1 MTVVDEKK
9 AAREAAILCRD
20 RAHAVLRDA
29 APAQVSANFAKS
41 FRLANGAIVSGYWPG
56 RSELDIRPLMEALHA
71 EGHAIALPVV
81 MGRGKPLV
89 FRAWRPG
96 AALEERKF
104 GLREPSA
111 TATELTPYVLL
122 VPFLAF
128 DEEGYRIGYGAGYY
142 DMTLAALRSRATVL
156 AVGVG
161 YSAQRVQRLPRDGH
175 DQRLDWVVT
184 EEGPVRFAR

>member
-1 MTVVDEKK
+1 
-9 AAREAAILCRD
+9 
-20 RAHAVLRDA
+20 
-29 APAQVSANFAKS
+29 
-41 FRLANGAIVSGYWPG
+41 
-56 RSELDIRPLMEALHA
+56 
-71 EGHAIALPVV
+71 
-81 MGRGKPLV
+81 
-89 FRAWRPG
+89 
-96 AALEERKF
+96 
-104 GLREPSA
+104 
-111 TATELTPYVLL
+111 VLL